1 MGRKPLKCPQ
11 CGALNPI
18 PPTGLELICEY
29 CGFTRPV
36 PDADRR
42 REQMEREAERQRRA
56 EEKAQ
61 ETARREQEREQSR
74 RASRR
79 RSVVTW
85 LVALPF
91 KLLPL
96 GALAYLAYYFG
107 LHTLFMGPGGE
118 PELTAQVAQLRTE
131 GYAVQGAP
139 AEIRFIF
146 APAVLRLDLKPGEC
160 HALALGATRR
170 VKLVHFSG
178 PRVTVQPRAPNQTG
192 VSVVLCPVR
201 GRVRRARVTLD
212 GAGRLS
218 WVLLSRS
225 TPAPAPP
232 PARAAVQRPSRRRSA
247 SVRHRRRRSRRAPQR
262 TAPVPRAAPV
272 PGAAPVPKAP
282 PDWPPPRE
290 STGPV
295 EP

>member
-56 EEKAQ
+56 QEKAQ
-61 ETARREQEREQSR
+61 EAALRQQEREQKR

-79 RSVVTW
+79 RSVLGW

-96 GALAYLAYYFG
+96 VALAYLAYYFG
-107 LHTLFMGPGGE
+107 LHTLFMGPGGG
-118 PELTAQVAQLRTE
+118 PELAAQVAQLSTE
-131 GYAVQGAP
+131 GYVMVGAP
-139 AEIRFIF
+139 EEIRFAF
-146 APAVLRLDLKPGEC
+146 APAVIRLDLKPGEC
-160 HALALGATRR
+160 HALALGASRR
-170 VKLVHFSG
+170 IKLVHVSG
-178 PRVTVQPRAPNQTG
+178 PRVMVQPRAPNQTG
-192 VSVVLCPVR
+192 AVVALCPVR
-201 GRVRRARVTLD
+201 GHVRQARVTLD
-212 GAGRLS
+212 GVGRLS
-218 WVLLSRS
+218 WALLSRS
-225 TPAPAPP
+225 MPAPAPP
-232 PARAAVQRPSRRRSA
+232 PARAAVKRPSRRRSA
-247 SVRHRRRRSRRAPQR
+247 SVRHRRRRRSRRAPDR
-262 TAPVPRAAPV
+262 TAPVPQ
-272 PGAAPVPKAP
+272 AAPVPKAP
-282 PDWPPPRE
+282 TPEWPPPQE